1 MGVSLA
7 RHAGLKTDDASE
19 LERAQVAR
27 AQAGDPAALDW
38 LVRRHSTLV
47 ERMLLRIL
55 GPRQDMDD
63 LIQNTFVETLRA
75 LPSFRGESGTAT
87 FVAGIAVRVARR
99 ALRPSLVARFRSELH
114 EEELFAE
121 DGLADTQLEAQR
133 RLRHVRA
140 ALARVAE
147 PKRVAF
153 LLWALEGMSPER
165 IAEVMEASLSATR
178 SRIYH
183 AQKELLARASKD
195 PVLREWLLE
204 RSHDQA

>member
-1 MGVSLA
+1 MAVSLA
-7 RHAGLKTDDASE
+7 RHAGLDTDDASE
-19 LERAQVAR
+19 LERTWVAR
-27 AQAGDPAALDW
+27 AQAGDPIALDW

-47 ERMLLRIL
+47 ERLLHRIL
-55 GPRQDMDD
+55 GRRQDMDD

-75 LPSFRGESGTAT
+75 LPSFRGESGMSS

-99 ALRPSLVARFRSELH
+99 ALRPALVARFRSDLH

-121 DGLADTQLEAQR
+121 DGLADAQLEAQR
-133 RLRHVRA
+133 RLGRVRA
-140 ALARVAE
+140 ALARLAE

-153 LLWALEGMSPER
+153 LLWALEGLPPER
-165 IAEVMEASLSATR
+165 IADMMEASLSATR

-204 RSHDQA
+204 RSHEHA